1 MFLVGLTGGIAAG
14 KSTVAKRWVEQGAIE
29 IDADVLA
36 REVVEPGSAGFNQI
50 VQTFG
55 EELIAEDGTLNRAK
69 LSALVFSTPD
79 ALDRLN
85 QIIHPLVKLRSR
97 ELIATAPKDSI
108 VIYNVPLLVEASVDH
123 PFDYIV
129 TVEAPE
135 DKQIERMVANRGMT
149 REAAMARIRAQAT
162 PVERANVSD
171 RILSSNQSIELLL
184 KDADSLYREIESMA
198 AKKASTE

>member
-55 EELIAEDGTLNRAK
+55 EELVAEDGTLNRAK

-149 REAAMARIRAQAT
+149 REAAVSRIRAQAT
-162 PVERANVSD
+162 PVERANVAD